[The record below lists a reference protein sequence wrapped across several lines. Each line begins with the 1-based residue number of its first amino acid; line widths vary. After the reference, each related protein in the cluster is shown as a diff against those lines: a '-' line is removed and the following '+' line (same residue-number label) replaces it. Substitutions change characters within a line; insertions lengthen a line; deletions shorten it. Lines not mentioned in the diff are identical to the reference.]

1 MRRAAGKC
9 SHMQVKAN
17 RKFCKGC
24 NICVLVCPTRVFEEG
39 KEIGERGYIAPVIA
53 HPEKCPNY
61 KRKTKKNAVCE
72 MCVLS
77 CPDQALDWDEEAGAE
92 G

>member
-1 MRRAAGKC
+1 
-9 SHMQVKAN
+9 MQVKAN

>member
-1 MRRAAGKC
+1 VQVRAR
-9 SHMQVKAN
+9 

-24 NICVLVCPTRVFEEG
+24 NLCVLVCPTHVFEEG
-39 KEIGERGYIAPVIA
+39 KEIGENGYIAPLIT
-53 HPEKCPNY
+53 HPEKCPNN

-72 MCVLS
+72 MCILT
-77 CPDQALDWDEEAGAE
+77 CPDQALYWEEEAGAE